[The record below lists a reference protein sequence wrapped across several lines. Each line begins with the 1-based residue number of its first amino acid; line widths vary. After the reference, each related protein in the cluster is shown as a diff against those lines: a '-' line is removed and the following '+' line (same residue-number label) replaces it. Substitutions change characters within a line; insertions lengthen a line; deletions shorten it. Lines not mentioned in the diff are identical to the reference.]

1 MEGTELTKQ
10 ECESKLYDDFDRFTS
25 EKGESIHSYYL
36 RFAKWC
42 AASPLSSIISSRDI
56 FRAGW
61 NLSTKVRDL
70 IHEGNWHWPNDWTT
84 KYPLLCDIPVPMISN
99 EKCDY
104 LEWRDNDGV
113 GKPFS
118 VYHVWN
124 SISPRDNVVPWA
136 DFVWF
141 CNCIPR
147 HAFNMWLIIKK
158 RLKTQDSLC
167 VWDVAVGHSTMSS
180 LCETQPD
187 SHEHLFFECA
197 FSQQIWMHLKKFAGL
212 SNSGYTF
219 DSILTLLLPV
229 AKRKA
234 SKSTIGKLVIAA
246 VAYFIWKERNRRLFK
261 NTKRS
266 AKDVIECVMSS
277 V

>member
-1 MEGTELTKQ
+1 MW
-10 ECESKLYDDFDRFTS
+10 FDR
-25 EKGESIHSYYL
+25 
-36 RFAKWC
+36 WC

-61 NLSTKVRDL
+61 NLYTKVHDL

-84 KYPLLCDIPVPMISN
+84 KYPLFYDIPVPMISN

-124 SISPRDNVVPWA
+124 SIRPRDNVVPWA
-136 DFVWF
+136 DF
-141 CNCIPR
+141 
-147 HAFNMWLIIKK
+147 
-158 RLKTQDSLC
+158 
-167 VWDVAVGHSTMSS
+167 
-180 LCETQPD
+180 
-187 SHEHLFFECA
+187 
-197 FSQQIWMHLKKFAGL
+197 IWMHLKKFAGL

-219 DSILTLLLPV
+219 DSIMTLLLPV

-234 SKSTIGKLVIAA
+234 SKSTIGKLVIEAA
-246 VAYFIWKERNRRLFK
+246 AYFIWQERNRRLFK

-277 V
+277 IRMKLLSCHFKKSKDGLAFSRLWEPLLRVLSNHDMVLWFLLDGSFLLVSLVM